1 MMIRIIYCCHIA
13 VIAVV
18 FVRYLLFLL
27 WLITH
32 DGSMVLLYIWWHGS
46 HQEKNSHVSSNIP
59 APWILWVLDGYFQM
73 DLVALT
79 YNILQCRKS
88 VDLKGFN
95 GVMDSCGRMKLC
107 QLKIHP
113 CLPRFSRNWTCNM
126 GSRLQENWRIYN
138 SSFVSEYGWIW
149 FNIASSTWR
158 LPFFV

>member
-1 MMIRIIYCCHIA
+1 MTDPWCCYIYGDMDPI
-13 VIAVV
+13 
-18 FVRYLLFLL
+18 
-27 WLITH
+27 
-32 DGSMVLLYIWWHGS
+32 
-46 HQEKNSHVSSNIP
+46 KKKPSHVSSNIP
-59 APWILWVLDGYFQM
+59 APWILWVIDGYSQM

-126 GSRLQENWRIYN
+126 GSRLQENWGIYN
-138 SSFVSEYGWIW
+138 SSFVSEYG
-149 FNIASSTWR
+149 
-158 LPFFV
+158 